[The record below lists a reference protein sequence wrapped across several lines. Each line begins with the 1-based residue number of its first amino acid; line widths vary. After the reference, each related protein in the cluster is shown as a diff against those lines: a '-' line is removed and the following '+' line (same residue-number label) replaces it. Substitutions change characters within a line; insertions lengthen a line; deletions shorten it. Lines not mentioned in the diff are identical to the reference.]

1 MSSMRFVAGLV
12 ATFVVLVAAPA
23 TSAERGTIKGRIV
36 NETTG
41 RPQAGVQVRLEALER
56 NAEEPVIHKVV
67 TGEDG
72 RYSFEDLRT
81 GGDWLYVIDAR
92 HDGGLFPG
100 RPLTIP
106 GNTTEPPIIDTTL
119 RVWDTT
125 TDPASVLVRRDN
137 LFAVVDEENVAVI
150 ESVTIVNTTDFAYV
164 GRGEKNAGSAASFG
178 FPLPDAADVSSVRIE
193 DAPFD
198 VPRLVPTSFGFALTV
213 AIPPEDSQ
221 IVYSYRVTGGTGAFD
236 LSRTMLY
243 PTLEMSTLAE
253 RPLVIE
259 SSRLEPNGEVE
270 LKDRV
275 YRRWTSTDTL
285 DAGDPVQILATA
297 SGTPSW
303 WVFAA
308 AGAGVLLLI
317 GIAFLFAR
325 RRSVVHVPEPDAVP
339 ARDDLVAAIAALD
352 LEFETGAMP
361 RDEWE
366 QKRHALKARLQ
377 EMSSVG

>member
-1 MSSMRFVAGLV
+1 MRFLATFV
-12 ATFVVLVAAPA
+12 ATFVFVVAAPA
-23 TSAERGTIKGRIV
+23 AGAERGTITGRIV

-41 RPQAGVQVRLEALER
+41 RPQQGVRVKLEALER
-56 NAEEPVIHKVV
+56 NAEEPVTYTVI
-67 TGEDG
+67 TGPNG
-72 RYSFEDLRT
+72 RYEFEDLST
-81 GGDWLYVIDAR
+81 GDDWLYVIDAR

-106 GNTTEPPIIDTTL
+106 DNTTEPPVIDTTL

-150 ESVTIVNTTDFAYV
+150 ESVTIVNTTDLAYI
-164 GRGEKNAGSAASFG
+164 GRGEKNTGSAASFG

-198 VPRLVPTSFGFALTV
+198 VPRLVRTSFGFALTV
-213 AIPPEDSQ
+213 AIPPDESQ
-221 IVYSYRVTGGTGAFD
+221 IVYSYRVTGGTGSFD

-243 PTLEMSTLAE
+243 PTLEMSTFAE
-253 RPLVIE
+253 RPLEIE
-259 SSRLEPNGEVE
+259 SSRLEPNGEVDLE
-270 LKDRV
+270 KRT

-303 WVFAA
+303 WVFAG
-308 AGAGVLLLI
+308 AGAAVVLLI
-317 GIAFLFAR
+317 GVAFLFAR
-325 RRSVVHVPEPDAVP
+325 RRSSADSAERDAPP

-352 LEFETGAMP
+352 LEFETGTMP

-366 QKRHALKARLQ
+366 QKRHELKERLQ